1 MIEAL
6 LKGFAISLLLI
17 FSVGPV
23 IFTIIKQSINN
34 GRAGGLSFVTGV
46 WLSDLVWVVL
56 SNVFSEVVSQLMD
69 FKKPIAIIG
78 SGFLM
83 ALGIFY
89 LFFKKIHI
97 KEDENKIVITA
108 GTHAKLVLQGFLIN
122 TLNPAIMFFWLTT
135 ATALAATHTTKQR
148 IVIFATCLI
157 LNSASDIAKVILA
170 GRLRAKLNEKNISL
184 INKISG
190 LILLIFGIVLIV
202 GVLYSTA
209 TTKH

>member
-34 GRAGGLSFVTGV
+34 GRVGGFSFVAGV
-46 WLSDLVWVVL
+46 WMSDLFLVVI
-56 SNVFSEVVSQLMD
+56 SNVFTELVSQLMD
-69 FKKPIAIIG
+69 FKKEIGFTGSALLIAMG
-78 SGFLM
+78 VY
-83 ALGIFY
+83 Y

-108 GTHAKLVLQGFLIN
+108 RTHARLIVSGFFIN
-122 TLNPAIMFFWLTT
+122 TLNPALLLFWLTT
-135 ATALAATHTTKQR
+135 ATALAATHTINQR
-148 IVIFATCLI
+148 IIIFATCLI
-157 LNSASDIAKVILA
+157 INSASDIFKVVLA
-170 GRLRAKLNEKNISL
+170 GKLRSKLNEKNISL

-190 LILLIFGIVLIV
+190 LILLIFGIVIIV
-202 GVLYSTA
+202 GVFYS